1 MSFKENQA
9 MSQRTR
15 TLHSASGFILVA
27 LLSGCGGGGGGGSTT
42 PAPTPPPAPPPQPV
56 SKDFTIEV
64 TSIQASQTSTGSAV
78 EVDVSALSSSGAVE
92 ISQ

>member
-1 MSFKENQA
+1 

-15 TLHSASGFILVA
+15 TLHSAAGFILLA
-27 LLSGCGGGGGGGSTT
+27 FLAGCGGGGAAAVLRHPRLR
-42 PAPTPPPAPPPQPV
+42 PAPTPQPV

-64 TSIQASQTSTGSAV
+64 TSIQASQTSTGSTV
-78 EVDVSALSSSGAVE
+78 EIDVSSLSSSGTVE

>member
-1 MSFKENQA
+1 MSFKENHA

-15 TLHSASGFILVA
+15 TLHSAAGFILLA
-27 LLSGCGGGGGGGSTT
+27 FLAGCGGGGGGGGSTT
-42 PAPTPPPAPPPQPV
+42 PAPAPAPTPQPV

-64 TSIQASQTSTGSAV
+64 TSIQASQTSTGSTV
-78 EVDVSALSSSGAVE
+78 EIDVSSLSSSGTVE

>member
-1 MSFKENQA
+1 

-15 TLHSASGFILVA
+15 TLHSAAGFILVA
-27 LLSGCGGGGGGGSTT
+27 LLAGCGGGGGGGGSTT
-42 PAPTPPPAPPPQPV
+42 PAPAPAPPPQPV

-64 TSIQASQTSTGSAV
+64 TSIQASQTSTGSTV
-78 EVDVSALSSSGAVE
+78 EIDVSSLSSSGTVE

>member
-1 MSFKENQA
+1 

-15 TLHSASGFILVA
+15 TLHSAAGFILLA
-27 LLSGCGGGGGGGSTT
+27 FLAGCGGGGGGGGSAT
-42 PAPTPPPAPPPQPV
+42 PAPAPAPTPQPV

-64 TSIQASQTSTGSAV
+64 TSIQASQTSTGNAV
-78 EVDVSALSSSGAVE
+78 EVDVSTLSSSGTVE

>member
-1 MSFKENQA
+1 

-15 TLHSASGFILVA
+15 TLHSAAGFILLA
-27 LLSGCGGGGGGGSTT
+27 FLAGCGGGGGGGGSAT
-42 PAPTPPPAPPPQPV
+42 PAPAPAPTPQPV

-64 TSIQASQTSTGSAV
+64 TSIQASQTSTGSV
-78 EVDVSALSSSGAVE
+78 IEVDVSALSSSGTVE

>member
-1 MSFKENQA
+1 

-15 TLHSASGFILVA
+15 TLHSAAGFILLA
-27 LLSGCGGGGGGGSTT
+27 FLAGCGGGGGGGSTT
-42 PAPTPPPAPPPQPV
+42 PAPAPAPTPQPV

-64 TSIQASQTSTGSAV
+64 TSIQASQTSTGNAV
-78 EVDVSALSSSGAVE
+78 EVDVSTLSSSGTVE

>member
-1 MSFKENQA
+1 MSFKENHA

-15 TLHSASGFILVA
+15 TLHSAAGFILVA
-27 LLSGCGGGGGGGSTT
+27 LLAGCGGGGGGGSTT
-42 PAPTPPPAPPPQPV
+42 PTPPPAPPPQPV

-64 TSIQASQTSTGSAV
+64 TSIQASQTSTGNAV
-78 EVDVSALSSSGAVE
+78 EVDVSTLSSSGTVE

>member
-1 MSFKENQA
+1 

-15 TLHSASGFILVA
+15 TLHSAAGFILLA
-27 LLSGCGGGGGGGSTT
+27 FLAGCGGGGSGGGSTT
-42 PAPTPPPAPPPQPV
+42 PAPAPAPAPQPV

-64 TSIQASQTSTGSAV
+64 TSIQASQTSTGSTV
-78 EVDVSALSSSGAVE
+78 EIDVSSLSSSGTVE

>member
-1 MSFKENQA
+1 MSFKENHA

-15 TLHSASGFILVA
+15 TLHSAAGFILVA
-27 LLSGCGGGGGGGSTT
+27 FLAGCGGGGGGGSTT
-42 PAPTPPPAPPPQPV
+42 PTPTPPPAPPPQPV

-64 TSIQASQTSTGSAV
+64 TSIQASQTSTGNAV
-78 EVDVSALSSSGAVE
+78 EVDVSTLSSSGTVE

>member
-1 MSFKENQA
+1 

-15 TLHSASGFILVA
+15 TLHSAAGFILVA
-27 LLSGCGGGGGGGSTT
+27 LLAGCGGGGGGGSTT
-42 PAPTPPPAPPPQPV
+42 PTPTPSPAPPPQPV

-64 TSIQASQTSTGSAV
+64 TSIQASQTSTGNAV
-78 EVDVSALSSSGAVE
+78 EVDVSTLSSSGTVE

>member
-1 MSFKENQA
+1 

-15 TLHSASGFILVA
+15 TLHSAAGFILLA
-27 LLSGCGGGGGGGSTT
+27 FLAGCGGGGGGGGSTT
-42 PAPTPPPAPPPQPV
+42 PAPAPAPTPQPV

-64 TSIQASQTSTGSAV
+64 TSIQASQTSTGNAV
-78 EVDVSALSSSGAVE
+78 EVDVSTLSSSGTVE

>member
-1 MSFKENQA
+1 MSFKENHA

-15 TLHSASGFILVA
+15 TLHSAAGFILLA
-27 LLSGCGGGGGGGSTT
+27 FLAGCGGGGGGGGSAT
-42 PAPTPPPAPPPQPV
+42 PAPAPAPTPQPV

-64 TSIQASQTSTGSAV
+64 TSIQASQTSTGNAV
-78 EVDVSALSSSGAVE
+78 EVDVSTLSSSGTVE

>member
-1 MSFKENQA
+1 

-15 TLHSASGFILVA
+15 TVHSAAGFILLA
-27 LLSGCGGGGGGGSTT
+27 FLAGCGGGGGGGGSTT
-42 PAPTPPPAPPPQPV
+42 PAPAPTPQPV

-64 TSIQASQTSTGSAV
+64 TSIQASQTSTGGTV
-78 EVDVSALSSSGAVE
+78 EIDVSSLSSSGTVE

>member
-1 MSFKENQA
+1 MSFKENNA

-15 TLHSASGFILVA
+15 TLHSAAGFILLA
-27 LLSGCGGGGGGGSTT
+27 FLAGCGGGGGGGGSAT
-42 PAPTPPPAPPPQPV
+42 PAPAPAPTPQPV

-64 TSIQASQTSTGSAV
+64 TSIQASQTSTGNAV
-78 EVDVSALSSSGAVE
+78 EVDVSTLSSSGTVE

>member
-1 MSFKENQA
+1 

-15 TLHSASGFILVA
+15 TLHSAAGFILLA
-27 LLSGCGGGGGGGSTT
+27 FLAGCGGGGGGGGSTT
-42 PAPTPPPAPPPQPV
+42 PAPAPAPTPQPV

-64 TSIQASQTSTGSAV
+64 ASIQASQTSTGNAV
-78 EVDVSALSSSGAVE
+78 EVDVSTLSSSGTVE

>member
-1 MSFKENQA
+1 MSFKENHA

-15 TLHSASGFILVA
+15 TLHSAAGFILVA
-27 LLSGCGGGGGGGSTT
+27 FLAGCGGGGGGGSTT
-42 PAPTPPPAPPPQPV
+42 PTPTPPPAPPPQPV

-64 TSIQASQTSTGSAV
+64 TSIKASQTSTGNAV
-78 EVDVSALSSSGAVE
+78 EVDVSTLSSSGTVE

>member
-1 MSFKENQA
+1 

-15 TLHSASGFILVA
+15 TLHSGAGFILVA
-27 LLSGCGGGGGGGSTT
+27 LLAGCCGGGGSTT
-42 PAPTPPPAPPPQPV
+42 PTPAPPPAPPQPV

-64 TSIQASQTSTGSAV
+64 TSIQATQTSTGSAI
-78 EVDVSALSSSGAVE
+78 EVDVSALSSSGTVE